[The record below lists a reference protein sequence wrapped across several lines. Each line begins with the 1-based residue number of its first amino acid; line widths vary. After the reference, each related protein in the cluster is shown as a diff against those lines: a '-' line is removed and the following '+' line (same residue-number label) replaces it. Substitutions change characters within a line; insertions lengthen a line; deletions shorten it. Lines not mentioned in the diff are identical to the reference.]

1 VVEELVKKAGF
12 ETDREKLKDLG
23 VKQLTKNFRKIHG
36 RGGTY
41 EADVIGLYSLPIP
54 FTYPMLLVG
63 EAKYQKDEVKIG
75 QARQFLGIYTD
86 ISQYPRINTKS
97 KQLKYSEMFKE
108 TRFNYVPVMFSA
120 NGFQKNAQALLYA
133 HGIYFISYENSPIFG
148 AIKKHLESLLKQ
160 IDISKVQDQD
170 MSIMY
175 KAKSIAE
182 IKNIGAQAKR
192 PGFDKAIAKLLELEK
207 NTNSYIAMLD
217 NTLMLHILSKTR
229 LRRPS
234 QNVIECHP
242 ELIKDNFIQLRYSA
256 KKRSRKIGGFSM
268 PSQFLEQYVK
278 NAIKQQKP
286 VFEELVIY
294 KNHEGKLFPIYLKFS
309 EEGRNNII
317 NTVIQ
322 MHQKANTVK
331 T

>member
-1 VVEELVKKAGF
+1 MIKKAGF
-12 ETDREKLKDLG
+12 ETDREKLKEFG
-23 VKQLTKNFRKIHG
+23 IKQLTKNSRGIHG

-41 EADVIGLYSLPIP
+41 KADVIGLYSLPIP

-63 EAKYQKDEVKIG
+63 EAKYHKGKVTIAE
-75 QARQFLGIYTD
+75 ARQFLGVYTD

-97 KQLKYSEMFKE
+97 KQWKYSEMFKE
-108 TRFNYVPVMFSA
+108 TRLNYVPVMFSA
-120 NGFQKNAQALLYA
+120 NGFQRNPQALLYT

-148 AIKKHLESLLKQ
+148 AIKKRLESLLKQ

-170 MSIMY
+170 MSVMY

-182 IKNIGAQAKR
+182 IKIIGAQAKR
-192 PGFDKAIAKLLELEK
+192 PGFDKAIAKLLELYK
-207 NTNSYIAMLD
+207 ITNSYIAMLD

-234 QNVIECHP
+234 QNAIECYP
-242 ELIKDNFIQLRYSA
+242 ELIKDNFILLRYST
-256 KKRSRKIGGFSM
+256 KKRSRKLGGFSI

-278 NAIKQQKP
+278 NAIRQQKP
-286 VFEELVIY
+286 VFKELVIY

-317 NTVIQ
+317 KTIIQ
-322 MHQKANTVK
+322 IHQKANTVK
-331 T
+331 I